1 MTDRQ
6 SGSTDTTNRSDH
18 LTGIPVTM
26 EDAHETL
33 TFTSDIIDEC
43 GPRLAGDPATL
54 KASQMLQ
61 QELAKVCDRALLEE
75 FTVHP
80 QAFLGFLRV
89 MVAFHFAGLATLVAG
104 WIPLAAVMFSC
115 AGLVAVLQFIFY
127 RRLLDPFFPK
137 KTGYNVIGTIEPTG
151 DVRQQIIVSGHHDS
165 AYEFN
170 YMKKGTTPYVLI
182 TAACILSV
190 TFSCIIGIVSAIA
203 IWVTGTVPGFV
214 EVFRYAAL
222 GTIPFVAPMWFFLG
236 KPTPG
241 AGDNLIASTIAVQ
254 LARIFRRAKDQGG
267 PALQH
272 TRLLLVSFD
281 AEESGLRGSAAYAA
295 RHKKELHDVPTTVFN
310 MDSLY
315 ELDQLQYVTR
325 DINGSIAMPKELV
338 AEVME
343 LSAKLGYPSRKFPM
357 LFGAGGTDAAE
368 FLRIGVPATTML
380 AMDTRHFQAS
390 VNYHTQKDTVDK
402 IKPEVVKAALEIA
415 WAFVWK
421 REGENVRM

>member
-1 MTDRQ
+1 MQDRQ
-6 SGSTDTTNRSDH
+6 TSSAGATQRSDH

-26 EDAHETL
+26 DDAHETL
-33 TFTSDIIDEC
+33 KFTSDIIDEC

-54 KASQMLQ
+54 KSSKMLQ

-75 FTVHP
+75 FEVHP
-80 QAFLGFLRV
+80 DAFLGFLRV
-89 MVAFHFAGLATLVAG
+89 MVAFHFAGLACLLIG
-104 WIPLAAVMFSC
+104 WFPIAAVLFGI
-115 AGLVAVLQFIFY
+115 AGLTAVLQFIFY

-137 KTGYNVIGTIEPTG
+137 ATGYNVVGIVEPQG
-151 DVRQQIIVSGHHDS
+151 EVRQQIIISGHHDS

-170 YMKKGTTPYVLI
+170 YMKRGTTPYTLLI
-182 TAACILSV
+182 AACIISV
-190 TFSCIIGIVSAIA
+190 TASFVIGTIAAIA
-203 IWVTGTVPGFV
+203 IYTSGTVPGFV

-222 GTIPFVAPMWFFLG
+222 GTIPFVLPMWFFLG

-254 LARIFRRAKDQGG
+254 LARVFRRAKDQGG
-267 PALQH
+267 PSLQH
-272 TRLLLVSFD
+272 TRLMLVSFD
-281 AEESGLRGSAAYAA
+281 AEESGLRGSAAFAA
-295 RHKKELHDVPTTVFN
+295 RHKAELHQVPTTVLN

-315 ELDQLQYVTR
+315 ELDQLQFVTR
-325 DINGSIAMPKELV
+325 DVNGSIAMPKYLV
-338 AEVME
+338 EEVME

-368 FLRIGVPATTML
+368 FLRIGVPATTLL
-380 AMDTRHFQAS
+380 AMDTRHFQSS

-402 IKPEVVKAALEIA
+402 IHPDVVKAALDIA

-421 REGENVRM
+421 REHGNP